1 MTMTLPQSEV
11 AGLHRLWVERAQA
24 GDTEAR
30 EELARHCQRQAYL
43 LALQLTGNRD
53 DALDL
58 AQDAVIRFFGAL
70 GRFDCSRPLRPWLFR
85 IVRNLYRDR
94 LRRQRLRRTE
104 PLEAVSPLAA
114 AEGAGTPASPEALAS
129 RQELRRVVWE
139 EVQKLPPMFREI
151 LVLRD
156 YQDLEYSEIAR
167 ILRVPRGTVMS
178 RLHRARRRLAE
189 AVRARLAPAGGDPGK
204 DGAHA

>member
-1 MTMTLPQSEV
+1 MTLPQSE
-11 AGLHRLWVERAQA
+11 AASLHRLWVEKAQA
-24 GDTEAR
+24 GDAQAC

-43 LALQLTGNRD
+43 LALQLTGNRE

-58 AQDAVIRFFGAL
+58 AQDAMIRFFGAL
-70 GRFDCSRPLRPWLFR
+70 GRFDRRRPLKPWLFR
-85 IVRNLYRDR
+85 IVRNLYKDR

-104 PLEAVSPLAA
+104 PLEEVAPLAA
-114 AEGAGTPASPEALAS
+114 AQAAGAPPSPEAVAS
-129 RQELRRVVWE
+129 RRELQRVVWE
-139 EVQKLPPMFREI
+139 EVQKLPPLFREI

-189 AVRARLAPAGGDPGK
+189 AVRRRVGPPGK
-204 DGAHA
+204 PAVEETNHA

>member
-1 MTMTLPQSEV
+1 MTLPQSE
-11 AGLHRLWVERAQA
+11 AASLHRLWVERAQA
-24 GDTEAR
+24 GDAEAC

-58 AQDAVIRFFGAL
+58 AQDAMIRFFGAL
-70 GRFDCSRPLRPWLFR
+70 SRFDRRRPLRPWLYR

-104 PLEAVSPLAA
+104 PLEAVAPLAV
-114 AEGAGTPASPEALAS
+114 AEGGNPQPSPEAVAS
-129 RQELRRVVWE
+129 RHELQRVVWE
-139 EVQKLPPMFREI
+139 EVQKLPPPFREI
-151 LVLRD
+151 VVLRD
-156 YQDLEYSEIAR
+156 YQDLEYAEIAR

-189 AVRARLAPAGGDPGK
+189 AVRARVASS
-204 DGAHA
+204 DGAGEGQDHA